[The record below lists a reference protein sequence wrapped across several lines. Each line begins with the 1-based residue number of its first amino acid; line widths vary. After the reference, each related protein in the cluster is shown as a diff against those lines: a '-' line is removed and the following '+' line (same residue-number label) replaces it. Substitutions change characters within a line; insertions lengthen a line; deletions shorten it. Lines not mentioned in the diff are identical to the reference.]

1 MKWLGTKHGDTTF
14 TSRLNTSFGSSY
26 DDARKQGLVI
36 AGTPPNVRAE
46 IERQVAELGINYLLS
61 YLFLG
66 SMTLPEALRSLALF
80 SNEVMPHLAT
90 L

>member
-1 MKWLGTKHGDTTF
+1 M
-14 TSRLNTSFGSSY
+14 
-26 DDARKQGLVI
+26 
-36 AGTPPNVRAE
+36 RAE
-46 IERQVAELGINYLLS
+46 IERQVAALGINYLLS

-80 SNEVMPHLAT
+80 STEVMPHLAK

>member
-1 MKWLGTKHGDTTF
+1 
-14 TSRLNTSFGSSY
+14 
-26 DDARKQGLVI
+26 LVI
-36 AGTPPNVRAE
+36 AGTPQQVRAE

-80 SNEVMPHLAT
+80 STEVMPHVAKL
-90 L
+90 